1 MVTASKTKSSRLK
14 DHPSAEAAATRAA
27 TIQRQLDRQ
36 ELHCSL
42 IALAAKSALILVGCV
57 SVVRLSVAYQE
68 RLERHD
74 EIAAGMNLE
83 SKRLET
89 LQHRFDRLFSIGGEK
104 RLLSEQDQWIAPN
117 RLRVIWR

>member
-1 MVTASKTKSSRLK
+1 VTASTTKSSRST
-14 DHPSAEAAATRAA
+14 DQPSAEAAANRAA
-27 TIQRQLDRQ
+27 SIQRQLDRQ

-57 SVVRLSVAYQE
+57 SVARMSVAYQE
-68 RLERHD
+68 RLDRHG
-74 EIAAGMNLE
+74 EIAAVVNLE
-83 SKRLET
+83 AKRLET
-89 LQHRFDRLFSIGGEK
+89 LQNRFDRLFSIGGEK